1 MRNTMTSQSI
11 LRGWPAD
18 ELRKITEAGYV
29 HIAPFRKDGVTYGI
43 PTRVWSVVVDG
54 EIYVRS
60 YTGQKSRWYQAAMR
74 ERAGRIIAAEMIAD
88 IRFEP
93 VLGPINDRIDSAYR
107 AKYRGSPY
115 LNAMIGEKVRGATVR
130 ITPRNRG

>member
-1 MRNTMTSQSI
+1 MTSQNI

-18 ELRKITEAGYV
+18 ELRKVAEAEYM
-29 HIAPFRKDGVTYGI
+29 HIAPFRGDGVTYRT

-54 EIYVRS
+54 DIYVRS
-60 YTGQKSRWYQAAMR
+60 YTGENSRWYQAAMR
-74 ERAGRIIAAEMIAD
+74 ERAGRIMAAEMISD
-88 IRFEP
+88 VRFEP

-115 LNAMIGEKVRGATVR
+115 LNAMIGERVRGATVR
-130 ITPRNRG
+130 ITPRNRR